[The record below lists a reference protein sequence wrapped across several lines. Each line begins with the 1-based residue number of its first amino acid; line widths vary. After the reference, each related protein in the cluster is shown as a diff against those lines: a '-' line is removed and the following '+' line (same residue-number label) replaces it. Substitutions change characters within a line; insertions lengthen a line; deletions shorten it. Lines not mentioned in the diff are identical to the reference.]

1 MNEILWVLLGI
12 LVSVIVLLV
21 GYFIF
26 SYIRIFKHK
35 GKINNILL
43 QIKGQLDIKHVLL
56 DEIDEKKYKD
66 IKDRLNSYNLIN
78 KNVDLLKDFNEVY
91 VYYMHSF
98 NDDLISKQCNESEEK
113 INYIKGYYNE
123 LVCFF
128 NRYKSNG
135 INAFLTRKEDV
146 DLKIQT
152 YLNT

>member
-1 MNEILWVLLGI
+1 MLSFHELRIKNKKEKTIICFDLQVPYNFRLSNEEL
-12 LVSVIVLLV
+12 
-21 GYFIF
+21 
-26 SYIRIFKHK
+26 
-35 GKINNILL
+35 
-43 QIKGQLDIKHVLL
+43 
-56 DEIDEKKYKD
+56 
-66 IKDRLNSYNLIN
+66 YNLIN

-135 INAFLTRKEDV
+135 INAFLTRLISIEDEK
-146 DLKIQT
+146 L
-152 YLNT
+152 Y